1 MEIREDEII
10 THNIFHQGIPGD
22 FSSLPN
28 EHCLYCGVCNPLS
41 IARCDTC
48 KYWFCNGTAP
58 GKSGSHIIH
67 HLQKSNHKTLFGH
80 KENPKHNGIFECE
93 ECHNK
98 NCFNLQVTSNL
109 QVLCRMCAIKSRF
122 KNPDLTFTELIEQQ
136 KINSIKIS
144 GLNPEDSQKA
154 EKASTQQI
162 RKIEENLKSQ
172 RDPYQDIENENPVKD
187 NQLRI
192 KLRYD
197 SLNDYY
203 TIMSL
208 LLDKDLNYNRKLKD
222 ELKIRELSL
231 AMNDNGLGKFTFHS
245 LDYGIKLSHGSYIEL
260 QIGSVYYNAVVVFIE
275 DKTEIVHI
283 KLIGRAGII
292 SKGIYEFNLSVKFT
306 EVPYVRMFDALFGF
320 KDGYADPTL
329 VNLILGK
336 SLENPKVPIN
346 LTKKLKV
353 PGIEPLNPS
362 QKLCARNALTS
373 SFSLIQG
380 PPGTGKTHTLAA
392 IVYHLVQNLD
402 LDSKIL
408 VCSSSN
414 VAVDNV
420 VERIAKTGVKVIKI
434 CSRLREKIPSLIDAY
449 CLHTKLKE
457 YISKMHPEFI
467 SEYEAKAE
475 YGENISQKSYK
486 KYIKYT
492 KDAISQIFIDVK
504 VVCCTNVVAGDDR
517 LGQFYYDTVLI
528 DEANQATEPEIL
540 IPLLNGCSRFILAGD
555 QMQLGPVT
563 LCRSSLYGGLNRSLF
578 TRLIDLGMEPNV
590 LNIQYRMHPAL
601 SKFPTEF
608 FYQSIL
614 IDGVNIEERKDQKLR
629 TMIWPSSIPLI
640 FIDHKSFEGN
650 SGAGKSFVNSNEAFI
665 VFECVKTLINAGID
679 SKRLVVLTPYDGQKR
694 YIIEIMN
701 EAKINIETCN
711 IDEFQGKEMD
721 YVIFSLVRSNEVGD
735 LGFLNDFK
743 RMNVAIT
750 RARYGMIIIGSSD
763 VLARSKLWGHLIKHY
778 SDNNLIFEG
787 TFGRLRA
794 KKVLVGELEPYNFV
808 RAFPY
813 ADSLVDN

>member
-10 THNIFHQGIPGD
+10 THNIFHQGNPGD
-22 FSSLPN
+22 FSSLPS

-41 IARCDTC
+41 IAKCDTC
-48 KYWFCNGTAP
+48 QHWYCNGTGP

-67 HLQKSNHKTLFGH
+67 HLQKSNHKSLSVH
-80 KENPKHNGIFECE
+80 IENPKHNGSFECE

-98 NCFNLQVTSNL
+98 NCFSLQITSNL
-109 QVLCRMCAIKSRF
+109 QVLCRMCALKIRF
-122 KNPDLTFTELIEQQ
+122 KNPDLSFSDLIEQQ
-136 KINSIKIS
+136 RINPIKIS
-144 GLNPEDSQKA
+144 YLIPEDNQNASKA
-154 EKASTQQI
+154 TSEQI
-162 RKIEENLKSQ
+162 RKIEENLLAQ
-172 RDPYQDIENENPVKD
+172 RDPYSGIETETPVKG
-187 NQLRI
+187 NQIRI

-203 TIMSL
+203 TIISW
-208 LLDKDLNYNRKLKD
+208 LLDKDFNYNRKLKD
-222 ELKIRELSL
+222 ECKVRGLSL
-231 AMNDNGLGKFTFHS
+231 VMKDNGLGKFIFHS
-245 LDYGIKLSHGSYIEL
+245 LNYGIKLSHGSYIEL
-260 QIGSVYYNAVVVFIE
+260 QIRTEYYNAVVVFIE
-275 DKTEIVHI
+275 DKEEVIHI
-283 KLIGRAGII
+283 KLIGRVNTIK
-292 SKGIYEFNLSVKFT
+292 KGTYMFNLSVKFT
-306 EVPYVRMFDALFGF
+306 EVPYIRMFDALFGF
-320 KDGYADPTL
+320 RDGYADPIL
-329 VNLILGK
+329 VDLILGK

-346 LTKKLKV
+346 LPKKLKV
-353 PGIEPLNPS
+353 PGIKPLNPS
-362 QKLCARNALTS
+362 QKACARNALTS

-392 IVYHLVQNLD
+392 IVYHLVQNLNRG
-402 LDSKIL
+402 SKIL

-434 CSRLREKIPSLIDAY
+434 CSKLREKIPSPIDAY
-449 CLHTKLKE
+449 CLHTKLKA
-457 YISKMHPEFI
+457 YILKNYPEFI
-467 SEYEAKAE
+467 GEYEAKAE
-475 YGENISQKSYK
+475 YGENIPQKSYK
-486 KYIKYT
+486 KYLNYT
-492 KDAISQIFIDVK
+492 KAGIDHIFADIK
-504 VVCCTNVVAGDDR
+504 VVCCTNVVAGDER
-517 LGQFYYDTVLI
+517 LLGYFYYDTVLI

-578 TRLIDLGMEPNV
+578 SRLVDLGMKPNV

-608 FYQSIL
+608 FYQKVL
-614 IDGVNIEERKDQKLR
+614 TDGVSIEERKDLR
-629 TMIWPSSIPLI
+629 LRKMIWPSSIPLI
-640 FIDHKSFEGN
+640 FLDHKNFEGN

-665 VFECVKTLINAGID
+665 VYECVKTLISAGID
-679 SKRLVVLTPYDGQKR
+679 SNRQVILTPYDGQKR

-701 EAKINIETCN
+701 EAKINIATCN

-721 YVIFSLVRSNEVGD
+721 YVIFSLVRSNENGD

-794 KKVLVGELEPYNFV
+794 KKVQVAELEPYNFV

-813 ADSLVDN
+813 ADSK